1 MLRNGYVTWIV
12 AMLVGLVT
20 MLVIER
26 AFRLGDPNQILPLA
40 QAAGFWLAWVVA
52 WPYMRTR
59 PRWPWVNFPFYATG
73 AFAVS
78 TAIAALRIVLKT
90 G

>member
-1 MLRNGYVTWIV
+1 MLGKGYVALIA
-12 AMLVGLVT
+12 AMLVGVVT

-59 PRWPWVNFPFYATG
+59 PRRPWVNFPFYATSV
-73 AFAVS
+73 FAVS
-78 TAIAALRIVLKT
+78 TAIAALRIILKT